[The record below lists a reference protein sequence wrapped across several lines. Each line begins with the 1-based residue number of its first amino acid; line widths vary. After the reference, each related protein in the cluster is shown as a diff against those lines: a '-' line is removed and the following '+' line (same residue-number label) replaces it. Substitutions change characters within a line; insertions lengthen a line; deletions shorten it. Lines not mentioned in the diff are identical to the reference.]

1 MMTSNYSPLTQ
12 NNASVD
18 LHEEDDNDATFIPKI
33 STLLHSH
40 DLDNNGYSK
49 ELDLDL
55 EKDIDFDNL
64 PLIFGEKKSGSG
76 FYGAVFNLTTTIV
89 GAGIMALPA
98 TMKVLG
104 LVLGFILIVLIGVLS
119 EISVELLVRC
129 SVWCK
134 AASYGEVVEAALGK
148 TAKILSEI
156 CIIVNNG
163 GVMVVYLII
172 LGDVLSGSLRHI
184 GVFDQWLGHGFWD
197 HRKLMI
203 LMIMVVFLAPLCA
216 LDRIDSLSSS
226 SAASVALAVL
236 FVLIAFIVA
245 FIKLVQ
251 GTTEVPRM
259 APDFGS
265 KKAILDL
272 LVVIPVMANA
282 YVCHFNVQ
290 PIYNELEGR
299 SPQKMNQVSRMTTV
313 ICVLVYAST
322 AVAGYLLFGNNTKS
336 DVLTNFDCKNR
347 LGTQEKRA
355 DRLTAWALVVLAKPI
370 YNELEGR
377 SPQKMNQVSRMTT
390 VICVLVYASTA
401 VAGYLLFGNNT
412 ESDVLTN
419 FDRDLGIP
427 FSTAINYL
435 VRIGYV
441 FHLVLVFPVIHF
453 SLRQTMDAMF
463 FSGSPPLT
471 ESRKRCLG
479 WTIVLLGLTYFG
491 STMIPNIWTAFKF
504 TGATTAVS
512 LGFTFPSLV
521 ALRLSKGGIELSQR
535 ERYLCWFSL
544 ILAVIVSIVGVF
556 GNIYGLESKS
566 E

>member
-1 MMTSNYSPLTQ
+1 MSSNYAPL
-12 NNASVD
+12 SVD
-18 LHEEDDNDATFIPKI
+18 NTSVELHVETIKDSTFGSKNQAL
-33 STLLHSH
+33 TLLSHREAHSKSDDVDDS
-40 DLDNNGYSK
+40 DLDD
-49 ELDLDL
+49 EV
-55 EKDIDFDNL
+55 DFDNL

-76 FYGAVFNLTTTIV
+76 LYGAVFNLTTTIV

-104 LVLGFILIVLIGVLS
+104 IVLGFILIILIGILS

-129 SVWCK
+129 SVQCK
-134 AASYGEVVEAALGK
+134 AASYGEVVEAALGRP
-148 TAKILSEI
+148 AKILSEI

-163 GVMVVYLII
+163 GIMVVYLII
-172 LGDVLSGSLRHI
+172 MGDVLSGSLRHI

-197 HRKLMI
+197 HRKLLILVIMI
-203 LMIMVVFLAPLCA
+203 IFLAPLCA
-216 LDRIDSLSSS
+216 LDRIDSLSST
-226 SAASVALAVL
+226 SAASVVLAVL

-245 FIKLVQ
+245 SIKLME
-251 GTTEVPRM
+251 GTDESPRL

-272 LVVIPVMANA
+272 LVVIPIMTNA

-322 AVAGYLLFGNNTKS
+322 A
-336 DVLTNFDCKNR
+336 
-347 LGTQEKRA
+347 
-355 DRLTAWALVVLAKPI
+355 I
-370 YNELEGR
+370 
-377 SPQKMNQVSRMTT
+377 
-390 VICVLVYASTA
+390 
-401 VAGYLLFGNNT
+401 AGYLLFGNNT

-441 FHLVLVFPVIHF
+441 FHLVLVFPVMHF
-453 SLRQTMDAMF
+453 SLRQTMDTLF

-479 WTIVLLGLTYFG
+479 WTFVLLGITYFG

-521 ALRLSKGGIELSQR
+521 ALRLSKRGVKLSLR
-535 ERYLCWFSL
+535 EMALCWLMF
-544 ILAVIVSIVGVF
+544 ILAINVSIVGVI
-556 GNIYGLESKS
+556 GNIYSLESQS